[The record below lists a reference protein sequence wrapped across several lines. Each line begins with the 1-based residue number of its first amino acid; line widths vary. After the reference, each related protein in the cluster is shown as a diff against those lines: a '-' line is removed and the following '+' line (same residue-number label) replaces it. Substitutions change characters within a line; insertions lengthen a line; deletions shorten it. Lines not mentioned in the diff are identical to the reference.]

1 MSREGRGDE
10 GTLTRRLEEA
20 IRDEES
26 AARMYG
32 ELARSVPGAA
42 DADILWSIRQDEL
55 KHRELL
61 LHMLRRLSAGGAAST
76 PR

>member
-1 MSREGRGDE
+1 MLD
-10 GTLTRRLEEA
+10 EA
-20 IRDEES
+20 IRDEEA

-32 ELARSVPGAA
+32 QMARMVREAA

-61 LHMLRRLSAGGAAST
+61 LHMRRRLSG
-76 PR
+76 